1 VSSVTDVNGDHLVDA
16 GDVIHYKIHVANA
29 GNVTLTG
36 LTVTYALTGN
46 PAGIVSALAVGHSED
61 LAASYAI
68 TQTDVDNH
76 GVNASDSAADNQIPN
91 TGDSKDFWSTLC
103 KRSLSATATMSF
115 PMSSPIVTFRNAASN
130 ASCPIMS

>member
-1 VSSVTDVNGDHLVDA
+1 
-16 GDVIHYKIHVANA
+16 
-29 GNVTLTG
+29 VTLTG
-36 LTVTYALTGN
+36 LTVTYPLTGN
-46 PAGIVSALAVGHSED
+46 PAGIVSALVVGHSED

-68 TQTDVDNH
+68 TQTDVDN
-76 GVNASDSAADNQIPN
+76 NASDSAADNQITN

-115 PMSSPIVTFRNAASN
+115 PMISPIVTFRNAASN

>member
-1 VSSVTDVNGDHLVDA
+1 MWTGRLPLSSSSGQTVHN
-16 GDVIHYKIHVANA
+16 IHVANA

-36 LTVTYALTGN
+36 PTVTYPLTGN
-46 PAGIVSALAVGHSED
+46 PAGIVSTLAAGHSED
-61 LAASYAI
+61 LVASYAI

-76 GVNASDSAADNQIPN
+76 GVNASDSTADNQIPN
-91 TGDSKDFWSTLC
+91 TGDFWSTLC

-115 PMSSPIVTFRNAASN
+115 PMSSPIVRFRNAASK